1 MLRHLLAFNAFFI
14 GLSAIGLLFFPS
26 AMLSVVGM
34 QGNEQLNFLLRTSGV
49 GILSLVPVIWAARAN
64 TASPVSR
71 AAIMGL
77 AGYMF
82 LSSLV
87 DLLAYLQS
95 IVNASSVPSIIFRVL
110 IGIALLWLMARDSK
124 KSS

>member
-1 MLRHLLAFNAFFI
+1 MLRHLLTFNAFFI

-26 AMLSVVGM
+26 AMLSVVGI

-49 GILSLVPVIWAARAN
+49 GILALVPVIWAARAN

-95 IVNASSVPSIIFRVL
+95 IVNASSVPSIIFRVF
-110 IGIALLWLMARDSK
+110 IGIALLWLMDRDSK
-124 KSS
+124 KGN